1 MIILGIDPG
10 YAILGYGVISTEGI
24 RSKVIDYGV
33 IETVAH
39 TPFPQRL
46 ERLYTCMNELIKLY
60 KPDHVAF
67 EELFFA
73 RNTKTALQVAAA
85 RGVALLSA
93 QQAGLPMQIKSAVT
107 GNGHA
112 DKKQVQQM
120 IKLLLSLNSI
130 PKPDDAADALAA
142 ALCHANTSG
151 PAAETFRIK

>member
-10 YAILGYGVISTEGI
+10 YAILGYGVINTDGI
-24 RSKVIDYGV
+24 RSKAIDYGV

-46 ERLYTCMNELIKLY
+46 ERLYTCMNE
-60 KPDHVAF
+60 
-67 EELFFA
+67 
-73 RNTKTALQVAAA
+73 
-85 RGVALLSA
+85 
-93 QQAGLPMQIKSAVT
+93 PMQIKSAVT

-142 ALCHANTSG
+142 AL
-151 PAAETFRIK
+151 